1 MIKEVQMEEKDVL
14 EQEEKRAKLC
24 IALNECVL
32 ESDFD
37 RDSAHRKADILLTNL
52 ERSPLSFKQGMNR
65 ILCRRFSAV
74 SRLFYAK

>member
-37 RDSAHRKADILLTNL
+37 RDSAHRKADILLIDYIGD
-52 ERSPLSFKQGMNR
+52 EEVREIYDEIGKWYS
-65 ILCRRFSAV
+65 
-74 SRLFYAK
+74 